1 MPIFP
6 CSHSEHQQVTIPEVF
21 EIQIIFI
28 QDVTSLDIFE
38 EESEE
43 DGQNEI
49 E

>member
-21 EIQIIFI
+21 EINQVCV
-28 QDVTSLDIFE
+28 QDLASLDIFE

-43 DGQNEI
+43 DSQNEV